1 MRAFGSCFL
10 SNFQI
15 HPAAASTTVGEG
27 VGPAGLDC
35 QPPESVLFP
44 GESPPPPALLPSL
57 RESVI
62 FVKRSLCISVSW
74 GCGGRKLAGIGWRAG
89 RTGLQRS
96 RWGTAGC
103 PGRRSANKGRPV
115 GGTKQSRGAAGQHW
129 GWSRWF
135 LLRRIKISNLKQTS
149 LPLRTWC
156 SRFS

>member
-44 GESPPPPALLPSL
+44 GESPPPPTLLPSL

-74 GCGGRKLAGIGWRAG
+74 GRGGRKLAGITAGGRVAPGCSGAGGGRRGVQGDGAQTKAGPWEGRSRAG
-89 RTGLQRS
+89 GQRASTG
-96 RWGTAGC
+96 AGADGSC
-103 PGRRSANKGRPV
+103 CEG
-115 GGTKQSRGAAGQHW
+115 
-129 GWSRWF
+129 
-135 LLRRIKISNLKQTS
+135 LRFQI
-149 LPLRTWC
+149 
-156 SRFS
+156 